1 MKLLGAFRDFAKRVL
16 DAVRKGGLP
25 KVDQIKL
32 DHLLT
37 RAGKRNLVLAKAILV
52 ALDAGGSSKKDIRRF
67 GELLEHAN
75 RRILEDKRPFTKK
88 EEAELAGIFRRASL
102 SEKTRH
108 RFTGNLD
115 ELLASQINESIKGR
129 RKVVVGIPKKK
140 KTIKINP
147 REKKQLRT

>member
-16 DAVRKGGLP
+16 DAVKKGGLP

-37 RAGKRNLVLAKAILV
+37 RAGKRNLVLARAILV

-67 GELLEHAN
+67 GQLLEHAN
-75 RRILEDKRPFTKK
+75 RRILEDKKPFTKK
-88 EEAELAGIFRRASL
+88 EEAELSGIFRRASL

-108 RFTGNLD
+108 RFAGNLD
-115 ELLASQINESIKGR
+115 ELLASQINESIRGKK
-129 RKVVVGIPKKK
+129 KVVVGIPKKK
-140 KTIKINP
+140 KTVKMNT
-147 REKKQLRT
+147 RRKKPLRA

>member
-1 MKLLGAFRDFAKRVL
+1 MKLLGAFKDFAKRVL
-16 DAVRKGGLP
+16 DAVKRGGLP

-52 ALDAGGSSKKDIRRF
+52 ALDAGGSSKKDIERF
-67 GELLEHAN
+67 GSLLEHAN
-75 RRILEDKRPFTKK
+75 RRILEDKPPFSKK

-115 ELLASQINESIKGR
+115 ELLATQIKESIEGKP
-129 RKVVVGIPKKK
+129 KVVVGIPKRK
-140 KTIKINP
+140 KTIRIDPKQ
-147 REKKQLRT
+147 KKQLRT